1 MRDSADSDDYGVTR
15 RGRKRG
21 QFDDADRAYVKRDRH
36 RPRLQAEDAHDATDG
51 LPEGDRWSTWDQSTP
66 LERGP
71 KPHPKWLVTDLAAVD
86 SELGI
91 LKTGKEADVYLIR
104 RHVPGT
110 GKSCLL
116 AAKRYRDAEHR
127 LFHRDA
133 GYLEGRRV
141 KESRINRATAS
152 RSAFGKQM
160 IAGQW
165 ANAEFTALC
174 RLHAAR
180 VPVPYP
186 VQVTGTEVL
195 LEFIGD
201 ADGTAA
207 PRLAETRPDDK
218 LLVSLWEQ
226 FTAALDTLARHGLA
240 HGDLSPYNLLVH
252 QGRLVLID
260 LPQVVDVIAHPTGR
274 DYLARD
280 ARNVASWFAARG
292 LPAADPDALARR
304 AAEQA
309 GLALAGRLQLASPA
323 VPDVPEVPEPS
334 EPPLKRSC
342 MTLRAPSSAFL
353 TESRWRRSDRALS
366 AFLAASVVRRSLNAA
381 SAFLAGSLVRRSFS
395 LVAARWARSL
405 SRKSRA
411 RLAARCAPSVALC
424 RRPPDLEFHHCDR
437 RAVNCLIRLS
447 IRLMITSR

>member
-21 QFDDADRAYVKRDRH
+21 KFDDYDRTYVKRDRH
-36 RPRLQAEDAHDATDG
+36 LPRLQAEDAHDATDG
-51 LPEGDRWSTWDQSTP
+51 LPDGDRWSTWDQSTP

-86 SELGI
+86 SELGV

-104 RHVPGT
+104 RHVPRT
-110 GKSCLL
+110 DKSCLL

-141 KESRINRATAS
+141 RESRVNRATAN

-165 ANAEFTALC
+165 ANAEFTALG
-174 RLHAAR
+174 RLHRAR

-186 VQVTGTEVL
+186 VQITGTEVL

-218 LLVSLWEQ
+218 LLASLWDQ
-226 FTAALDTLARHGLA
+226 FTAALETLARHGLA

-280 ARNVASWFAARG
+280 ARNVAAWFAAKG
-292 LPAADPDALARR
+292 LPAADPDALALR

-309 GLALAGRLQLASPA
+309 GLA
-323 VPDVPEVPEPS
+323 
-334 EPPLKRSC
+334 
-342 MTLRAPSSAFL
+342 
-353 TESRWRRSDRALS
+353 
-366 AFLAASVVRRSLNAA
+366 
-381 SAFLAGSLVRRSFS
+381 
-395 LVAARWARSL
+395 
-405 SRKSRA
+405 
-411 RLAARCAPSVALC
+411 
-424 RRPPDLEFHHCDR
+424 
-437 RAVNCLIRLS
+437 
-447 IRLMITSR
+447 